1 MLAGKRSVRVGD
13 LILREIASILLEKI
27 NDPRIK
33 SISLTGISLSRDLKM
48 AKIYYSVGGEMSLN
62 KIRTAL
68 EKATGF
74 IKREL
79 GKRISLKYMPE
90 IKFYYDS
97 SVSTGIY
104 MDKLFDTLHLRDDI
118 EDDTK

>member
-13 LILREIASILLEKI
+13 LILKEIASILLEKI
-27 NDPRIK
+27 NNPRIK
-33 SISLTGISLSRDLKM
+33 GVFLTGINLSRDLKM
-48 AKIYYSVGGEMSLN
+48 AKIYYSIGGEKNLDN
-62 KIRTAL
+62 IQTAL

-90 IKFYYDS
+90 IKFCYDS

-104 MDKLFDTLHLRDDI
+104 MDKLFDTLHLN
-118 EDDTK
+118 DDTK